1 MAIDLYKD
9 SLHINLKA
17 NYAKVHK
24 ALHQILGNKSLSS
37 NTFKLIIERGNLSF
51 RAGQCVNLGLPNS
64 GINRE
69 YSTYSGEQE
78 HELEFLIR
86 EVEDGDVSPALRKL
100 KKGDTIEI
108 DGAYGL
114 FTLPES
120 KPADKSYVFVATG
133 TGIAPFHCFIRSIS
147 NLNYTILH
155 GTRLTE
161 ENYEIGHYAK
171 NSYIHCVSKEKG
183 GNFEGR
189 VTDFLRQNP
198 QGFEK
203 QYYLCGNRNMAN
215 EVYDILRGQKVSGS
229 NIMTEVFF

>member
-1 MAIDLYKD
+1 M
-9 SLHINLKA
+9 
-17 NYAKVHK
+17 HK
-24 ALHQILGNKSLSS
+24 ALHQVLGNESLST
-37 NTFKLIIERGNLSF
+37 NTFKLIIERGNLNF

-78 HELEFLIR
+78 NKLEFLIR

-100 KKGDTIEI
+100 NTGDTIEI

-120 KPADKSYVFVATG
+120 KPEVKSYVFVATG
-133 TGIAPFHCFIRSIS
+133 TGIAPFHGFIRSRFD
-147 NLNYTILH
+147 LDYLVLH
-155 GTRLTE
+155 GTRLIE
-161 ENYEIGHYAK
+161 ENYESGHYARD
-171 NSYIHCVSKEKG
+171 SYVHCVSQEQS
-183 GNFEGR
+183 GNFQGR
-189 VTDFLRQNP
+189 VSDYLRQNP
-198 QGFEK
+198 QGSNK

-215 EVYDILRGQKVSGS
+215 EVYDILREQRVSGT